1 MKEKYF
7 KVKGKYKDSI
17 VFVKSGNFWNVFYG
31 DAVIVH
37 YITGYKISNNK
48 LGFPSK
54 VLNHVLSKIN
64 SLFIDYILV
73 YELDNIK
80 YYEYGSNSYT
90 FYFDKYMDIYKL
102 EKKMKK
108 YILKLLQ

>member
-7 KVKGKYKDSI
+7 KVKVKYKDSI
-17 VFVKSGNFWNVFYG
+17 VFVKSGSFWNCFYG
-31 DAVIVH
+31 DALIVH

>member
-64 SLFIDYILV
+64 SLSINYILV

-80 YYEYGSNSYT
+80 CYEYLSNSYT

-102 EKKMKK
+102 EKKAEK

>member
-1 MKEKYF
+1 MYLLRVVTF
-7 KVKGKYKDSI
+7 GT
-17 VFVKSGNFWNVFYG
+17 VFLG
-31 DAVIVH
+31 DAVILH

-48 LGFPSK
+48 LGFSSK
-54 VLNHVLSKIN
+54 VLNQVLSKIN
-64 SLFIDYILV
+64 SLSINYILV

-80 YYEYGSNSYT
+80 CYEYLSNSYT

-102 EKKMKK
+102 EKKVEK